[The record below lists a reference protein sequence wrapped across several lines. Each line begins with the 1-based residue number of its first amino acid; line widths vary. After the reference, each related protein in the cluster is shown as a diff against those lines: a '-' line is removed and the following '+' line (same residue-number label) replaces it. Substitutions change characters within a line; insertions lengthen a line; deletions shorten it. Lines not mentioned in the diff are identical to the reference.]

1 VDLFGVESRK
11 LLTQLPE
18 DLIITMYGILCCSY
32 PFLQLPV
39 NLDLLPSL
47 VLLFL
52 MVLGDLLTQLYNECL
67 QLLPEGLNIL
77 ILVPHFLIDP
87 LLELHIIEEYLGVL
101 LEPLILQHKPVFE
114 HLALLQC
121 HIPQLEELQLLLLEL
136 SLDMSEGV
144 DLFVI
149 GVARDHLPEL
159 LQLHALLLGEV
170 FEGGY
175 ARAVL

>member
-1 VDLFGVESRK
+1 
-11 LLTQLPE
+11 
-18 DLIITMYGILCCSY
+18 M
-32 PFLQLPV
+32 
-39 NLDLLPSL
+39 
-47 VLLFL
+47 
-52 MVLGDLLTQLYNECL
+52 
-67 QLLPEGLNIL
+67 
-77 ILVPHFLIDP
+77 PHFLIDP

-121 HIPQLEELQLLLLEL
+121 HIPQFEELQLLLLEL

-144 DLFVI
+144 DLFVV